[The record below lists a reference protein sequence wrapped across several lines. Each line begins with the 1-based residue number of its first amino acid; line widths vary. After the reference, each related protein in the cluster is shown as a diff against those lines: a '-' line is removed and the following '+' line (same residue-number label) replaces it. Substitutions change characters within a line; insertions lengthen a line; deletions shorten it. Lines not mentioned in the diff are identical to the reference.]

1 MRIGMSLTT
10 GYSRDRDPSELM
22 DSLVEQ
28 VELMAE
34 LGFDSLS
41 LGDHHVTRDHYF
53 QVLPTMSR
61 MSAHAANM
69 ELLPLFLLPFY
80 NPILLAEQVGT
91 LDVISGGRTTLIC
104 GLGHQPEAHAAF
116 QTPQRLR
123 VSRFVETLDVLKAL
137 WNSDDASYHGRHY
150 SFEGVSINPKPLR
163 QPLPIWIGAS
173 ADPAIRRAAEM
184 ADAWVISPGWPPD
197 LIEEKLGIYFEA
209 LEELGRREH
218 VNEVVLRRDVHLSR
232 TAEGARHE
240 AKELFEGG
248 YRGFG
253 EKEIQ
258 ESLIVSGPEEC
269 VGYLKKMQGLGV
281 THVLFRCAL
290 DQGER
295 ALETIRLLGTEV
307 IPQVR

>member
-1 MRIGMSLTT
+1 M
-10 GYSRDRDPSELM
+10 
-22 DSLVEQ
+22 
-28 VELMAE
+28 
-34 LGFDSLS
+34 
-41 LGDHHVTRDHYF
+41 
-53 QVLPTMSR
+53 
-61 MSAHAANM
+61 
-69 ELLPLFLLPFY
+69 
-80 NPILLAEQVGT
+80 
-91 LDVISGGRTTLIC
+91 
-104 GLGHQPEAHAAF
+104 
-116 QTPQRLR
+116 
-123 VSRFVETLDVLKAL
+123 
-137 WNSDDASYHGRHY
+137 
-150 SFEGVSINPKPLR
+150 
-163 QPLPIWIGAS
+163 
-173 ADPAIRRAAEM
+173 
-184 ADAWVISPGWPPD
+184 ISPGWPPD

-218 VNEVVLRRDVHLSR
+218 VNEVVLRRDVYLSR

-240 AKELFEGG
+240 AKELLEGG

-269 VGYLKKMQGLGV
+269 VGYLKKMQGMGV